1 MKLSLAAWL
10 SIVIL
15 LLCGLPSLGQGSSG
29 DAKHF
34 NKDGLVFDYPS
45 GWVLQD
51 GSNAEAQQL
60 NLARPDSD
68 AQIRLFAYRNH
79 LTTPERIAEAKR
91 VLVDPYVN
99 SVVRQFEQM
108 GARPQQVPASTDIS
122 GLKFDGMK
130 IQAMLDEPGAAEVY
144 WAVVA
149 QRLVVLTFFGPD
161 KARKQATEAWD
172 TIRNSLQVE
181 VLKPVEKQKPVEKAK
196 P

>member
-1 MKLSLAAWL
+1 MKSSQAVLLAT
-10 SIVIL
+10 VML
-15 LLCGLPSLGQGSSG
+15 LLCGVSAFGQGS

-51 GSNAEAQQL
+51 GSNAEAQQM

-68 AQIRLFAYRNH
+68 AQIRIFAYRNH

-99 SVVRQFEQM
+99 SAAKQFEQM
-108 GARPQQVPASTDIS
+108 GAHPQQVPASTDIS
-122 GLKFDGMK
+122 GLKSDGVK

-144 WAVVA
+144 WAVVG

-161 KARKQATEAWD
+161 KARSRATGAWD
-172 TIRNSLQVE
+172 TVRKSLHLE
-181 VLKPVEKQKPVEKAK
+181 TPPPVEKATPAKAK